1 MCDRADA
8 HPLRR
13 DVLGQVAKAIGP
25 LHAQIRPA
33 VATSCRALWIRR
45 HGRPAGVGNKG
56 GGWRV
61 AAAPT
66 AGRTGVPKGE
76 VGCFP
81 IVEEK
86 PDVGGDGGVPPVS
99 RW

>member
-45 HGRPAGVGNKG
+45 HGRP
-56 GGWRV
+56 WQ
-61 AAAPT
+61 AAATYTPT
-66 AGRTGVPKGE
+66 LRLREWG
-76 VGCFP
+76 
-81 IVEEK
+81 
-86 PDVGGDGGVPPVS
+86 
-99 RW
+99 